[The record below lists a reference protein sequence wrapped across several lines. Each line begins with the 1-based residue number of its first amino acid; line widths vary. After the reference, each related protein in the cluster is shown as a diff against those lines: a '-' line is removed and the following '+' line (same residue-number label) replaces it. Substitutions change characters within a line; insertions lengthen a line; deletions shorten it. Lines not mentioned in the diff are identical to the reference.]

1 MPQSSPERHKA
12 FQYCAILIECR
23 GIQGAYVEVGGVQRR
38 AGAVIFRLL
47 ILSAAGLL
55 AGCAEWSESSS
66 SSLTLVPSASISLGL
81 RDGDDRSPVI
91 AGEQMDR
98 AIAVGSDVDA
108 ERSSDIPAAPA
119 PLITAEKEGTGPE
132 PPPKKGTQE
141 QRSVDNLYDPFETP
155 GEQPEQVEEYDP
167 WEPFNVAI
175 FNFNRKVDKYVL
187 KPVAT
192 VYDKVLPDD
201 VELSIRRFFHNVRFM
216 PRLLN
221 NVFQG
226 KFKGAGIEM
235 GRFLVNSTLGLA
247 GFLDFAKEVFGWE
260 TPDEDLGQT
269 LGKYGV
275 KPGRYL
281 VLPIPPFVT
290 TVRDL
295 VGYIGDFF
303 LDPINYLVFP
313 SIELDGAPSLVGH
326 THRLTTTFAQ
336 LGARTADVINERSI
350 NLENFQSLEES
361 TVDLY
366 ATIRNAYLQKRAQSI
381 RE

>member
-1 MPQSSPERHKA
+1 MSED
-12 FQYCAILIECR
+12 
-23 GIQGAYVEVGGVQRR
+23 GVQGR

-47 ILSAAGLL
+47 VLSAAGLL
-55 AGCAEWSESSS
+55 GGCAEWSESSS
-66 SSLTLVPSASISLGL
+66 SSVTLMPSALVSLRL
-81 RDGDDRSPVI
+81 DDGHDRSTVI
-91 AGEQMDR
+91 AGGRIDR
-98 AIAVGSDVDA
+98 AIASRADVGA
-108 ERSSDIPAAPA
+108 ELNADIPAAPES
-119 PLITAEKEGTGPE
+119 LIAAEKQGIPAE

-155 GEQPEQVEEYDP
+155 GEQPEDVEEYDP
-167 WEPFNVAI
+167 WEPVNVAI
-175 FNFNRKVDKYVL
+175 FNFNRKVDKYLL

-192 VYDKVLPDD
+192 VYDKVMPDQ
-201 VELSIRRFFHNVRFM
+201 VELGIRRFFHNVRFV

-226 KFKGAGIEM
+226 KLKGAGIEM

-247 GFLDFAKEVFGWE
+247 GFIDFAKEVFAWE
-260 TPDEDLGQT
+260 TPDEDFGQT
-269 LGKYGV
+269 LGAYGV
-275 KPGRYL
+275 EPGRYL

-295 VGYIGDFF
+295 VGYIGDIF

-313 SIELDGAPSLVGH
+313 SIELDGAPSLIGH
-326 THRLTTTFAQ
+326 THRTTTTLSQ
-336 LGARTADVINERSI
+336 LGIRTGDVINERSI
-350 NLENFQSLEES
+350 NLESFQGIEDS

>member
-1 MPQSSPERHKA
+1 MQG
-12 FQYCAILIECR
+12 R
-23 GIQGAYVEVGGVQRR
+23 G
-38 AGAVIFRLL
+38 GAVICRLL
-47 ILSAAGLL
+47 LLSAAGFL
-55 AGCAEWSESSS
+55 AGCAEWSEPSS
-66 SSLTLVPSASISLGL
+66 SSLMLMPSASISLVPG
-81 RDGDDRSPVI
+81 DGDDLSPVI
-91 AGEQMDR
+91 DGGQIDR
-98 AIAVGSDVDA
+98 ATALGSDVNVELSA
-108 ERSSDIPAAPA
+108 DIPAAPA
-119 PLITAEKEGTGPE
+119 ALIAAKKERTRAER
-132 PPPKKGTQE
+132 PPQQGTQE
-141 QRSVDNLYDPFETP
+141 ERSVDDLYDPFQKP
-155 GEQPEQVEEYDP
+155 GEQEDEVEEYDP

-187 KPVAT
+187 KPVAK
-192 VYDKVLPDD
+192 VYDKVIADEI
-201 VELSIRRFFHNVRFM
+201 ELGIRRFFHNVRFM

-221 NVFQG
+221 NLFQG

-247 GFLDFAKEVFGWE
+247 GYLDFAKEVFGWE

-295 VGYIGDFF
+295 VGYVGDLF

-313 SIELDGAPSLVGH
+313 SIELDGAPSFIGH
-326 THRLTTTFAQ
+326 THRDTTTLSQ
-336 LGARTADVINERSI
+336 LGVRSGDVINERSI
-350 NLENFQSLEES
+350 NLESFQGVEES